1 MASNVANLYET
12 DIGLSITGI
21 AGPTGGSDDKPIGLY
36 YVGIF
41 IKGQF
46 FSEMYQSKINDRK
59 INREISSMTAL
70 NVLRLKIK
78 ENYE

>member
-1 MASNVANLYET
+1 
-12 DIGLSITGI
+12 
-21 AGPTGGSDDKPIGLY
+21 DDKPIGLY

-41 IKGQF
+41 IKGHF

-59 INREISSMTAL
+59 INREISSIAAL
-70 NVLRLKIK
+70 NLLRLKIK